1 MGRIL
6 AIDYGTK
13 RVGLA
18 VTDENKLIA
27 GPLDTIPAHLLL
39 DYLKK
44 YLEKE
49 VVDVVVVGKP
59 LQMSGLPSQSMVHV
73 EAFVRS
79 LNKLFPSIPVEWVDE
94 RFTSKMASQVIA
106 QSGLKKKDRQDKA
119 LIDRVS
125 AVIILQSYME
135 MLSNK
140 ANL

>member
-1 MGRIL
+1 M
-6 AIDYGTK
+6 
-13 RVGLA
+13 GLA
-18 VTDENKLIA
+18 VTDENRLIA
-27 GPLDTIPAHLLL
+27 GPLDTIPAHQVL

-44 YLEKE
+44 YLAVE

-59 LQMSGLPSQSMVHV
+59 LQMSGLASQSMVHV
-73 EAFVRS
+73 EAFVRA
-79 LNKLFPSIPVEWVDE
+79 LNKLFPSLPVEWVDE
-94 RFTSKMASQVIA
+94 RFTSKMASRVIA

-140 ANL
+140 ASL